1 MAFPAQSPVALRPGA
16 RPEPRRSTANCY
28 SCRSRQGLFLLVG
41 AGAGFE
47 RLAPWPLTC
56 LSRCLLA
63 AVVSLVAGA
72 ACKGG
77 LSNKRCNFCLC
88 CLLPSRAEAA
98 VEGDVERV
106 QGGLPPVGPPL
117 AAPAG
122 RVQAHDRHVEALE
135 RGLLGREMPAG
146 VHGPP

>member
-16 RPEPRRSTANCY
+16 RPEPRRSPANCY

-56 LSRCLLA
+56 YSRCLLA

-72 ACKGG
+72 ACKGWSTRCG
-77 LSNKRCNFCLC
+77 RRLSYGFVLKG
-88 CLLPSRAEAA
+88 AA
-98 VEGDVERV
+98 AFRRL
-106 QGGLPPVGPPL
+106 GGG
-117 AAPAG
+117 
-122 RVQAHDRHVEALE
+122 E
-135 RGLLGREMPAG
+135 
-146 VHGPP
+146 